1 MSDEIKKY
9 IEIPAGIGEMR
20 SKLYVLSNQCAKY
33 DGFSSI
39 PSFDSSL
46 HPYSDIPFAYVYM
59 RDGVP
64 IGVLVCI
71 FKACE
76 RCEIQSVVLPR
87 FRMQGVFNSLVMEA
101 FKVLSGFGFRKFWF
115 RIPKESIS
123 GERVLARYS
132 GSRTCERTVLSI
144 RSDLYVFENTIPEG
158 FSVFWPDEDDAAE
171 VQDLISRCMGPVSH
185 SLAQRLISA
194 DLTNR
199 CIRHDQTGRL
209 AGFSSS
215 SDGTVLVI
223 CTDPEFRRQGVGT
236 ALMGEVSESIFEC
249 PDIPLEA
256 EVDQTDIMARRFFRS
271 LDFKV
276 CGVSRL
282 CPVDYAG

>member
-1 MSDEIKKY
+1 MK
-9 IEIPAGIGEMR
+9 
-20 SKLYVLSNQCAKY
+20 
-33 DGFSSI
+33 
-39 PSFDSSL
+39 SL
-46 HPYSDIPFAYVYM
+46 FV
-59 RDGVP
+59 
-64 IGVLVCI
+64 
-71 FKACE
+71 K
-76 RCEIQSVVLPR
+76 
-87 FRMQGVFNSLVMEA
+87 NSL
-101 FKVLSGFGFRKFWF
+101 F
-115 RIPKESIS
+115 
-123 GERVLARYS
+123 
-132 GSRTCERTVLSI
+132 
-144 RSDLYVFENTIPEG
+144 VFENTIPEG

-171 VQDLISRCMGPVSH
+171 VQDLISMCMGPVSH

-223 CTDPEFRRQGVGT
+223 CTDPEFRRQGVGA
-236 ALMGEVSESIFEC
+236 ALMGEVSESNFEC

>member
-1 MSDEIKKY
+1 MSYEIKKF
-9 IEIPAGIGEMR
+9 IEVPFEIEGML
-20 SKLYVLSNQCAKY
+20 SKLYVLCNQCAKY

-59 RDGVP
+59 RDGAP

-71 FKACE
+71 FDVCD

-87 FRMQGVFNSLVMEA
+87 FRMQGVFSSLVKEA
-101 FKVLSGFGFRKFWF
+101 FKVLSGFGFRKLWF
-115 RIPKESIS
+115 GVPKGSIS
-123 GERVLARYS
+123 GEEAIARYS
-132 GSRTCERTVLSI
+132 GSRACERTVLSI
-144 RSDLYVFENTIPEG
+144 KSDLYVWENTIPEG
-158 FSVFWPDEDDAAE
+158 FSVSWPDENDAAE
-171 VQDLISRCMGPVSH
+171 VQDLISRCMGPESH
-185 SLAQRLISA
+185 SLAQRLLEA

-199 CIRHDQTGRL
+199 CLRHDQTGRL

-215 SDGTVLVI
+215 SNGTVLLI

-236 ALMGEVSESIFEC
+236 AMIGEVSESIFEC
-249 PDIPLEA
+249 PDIPLET